1 MNYPLLAG
9 FRENVFGRGF
19 IASVAI
25 SGRAL
30 AVQEDE
36 RTWWIYGVNPGA
48 IAASGSTLLEAHAS
62 LLRTFRSYLA
72 DVAQEAKN
80 FEEFRLE
87 VERFFEQCDADT
99 LREWEEAHAAVRAG
113 QVTFDQLPRVAITGK
128 LPLKVLIAEIRPSPD
143 QNAIEEAAPRMAA

>member
-9 FRENVFGRGF
+9 FRENVLGRGF

-25 SGRAL
+25 NGRAL

-36 RTWWIYGVNPGA
+36 RRWWIYGVNPGA

-72 DVAQEAKN
+72 DVAQEAN
-80 FEEFRLE
+80 DFAEFKSE
-87 VERFFEQCDADT
+87 VERFFEQCDPDT

-113 QVTFDQLPRVAITGK
+113 RVTFDQLPRVVILGK
-128 LPLKVLIAEIRPSPD
+128 PPLEVQVIEIRPSPER
-143 QNAIEEAAPRMAA
+143 NAIEEAAPRMAA